1 MCLVK
6 YMENHEY
13 EWHDLDDVD
22 TTGLNQPMENSVKD
36 GTPIINVHDRVLVW
50 IDVQKYYWVLMLQLF
65 DNICYC
71 IG

>member
-1 MCLVK
+1 
-6 YMENHEY
+6 MENHEY

-50 IDVQKYYWVLMLQLF
+50 IDVQKYY
-65 DNICYC
+65 
-71 IG
+71 